1 MDFRRYH
8 NFPYCFTIIHWKR
21 YHSVIQLVMPTVFC
35 ICEKCGEHFYSKD
48 ELYLSGIKMR
58 FKIARNVQEP
68 KTWDDWVHH
77 LATNCEKCRLKAVPE
92 SCEAD
97 RLRSKY

>member
-1 MDFRRYH
+1 
-8 NFPYCFTIIHWKR
+8 
-21 YHSVIQLVMPTVFC
+21 MPTVFC
-35 ICEKCGEHFYSKD
+35 ICEKCGDHFYSKD

-58 FKIARNVQEP
+58 FKITRNTQEP

-77 LATNCEKCRLKAVPE
+77 LATNCEKCRLKTVPE

-97 RLRSKY
+97 RLRGKY

>member
-1 MDFRRYH
+1 
-8 NFPYCFTIIHWKR
+8 
-21 YHSVIQLVMPTVFC
+21 MPTVFC

-58 FKIARNVQEP
+58 FKIARNNQQP

-77 LATNCEKCRLKAVPE
+77 LSTNCENCRLKPFQKVVKQIGLEANI
-92 SCEAD
+92 SCI
-97 RLRSKY
+97 LLCYLVNF